1 MKKKSVSLFI
11 IYMLFILLLLSFTN
25 AISKCSDIKAACLGS
40 GVWIQGSSCCIDT
53 RKCSFFCTTRFSAYS
68 CKEDSACGYR
78 RERDSCF
85 PAGTQITM
93 SDGSY
98 KNIEDIQV
106 NDLVK
111 VFNEETKQV
120 KIAPVKEI
128 STIYHDNVH
137 ELHLENGIILKP
149 TANHPFYVKDKGWA
163 TIDGVDELGIDSKKL
178 EIGDYVYVL
187 NTFEELEEIKVIGII
202 PIEGNYLTYNL
213 VDMEYGTFLAEDV
226 VVHNSDSTGSCG
238 SYPNGYY
245 DAPNCR
251 RCRDGVWW
259 FPDYSNNMPHCCQKF
274 GCEPGCCAYVESC
287 CGHEP
292 SCFPPNTQIT
302 MSDGSYNNI
311 EDVEVGD
318 YVLSYDEETEQQ
330 VISEVLETEQPI
342 HYHLYTLTFENN
354 EILKTTREHP
364 IYVEN
369 KGWASIDPDVTL
381 ATHNL
386 VVEQLEIGDYVLNV
400 NNELMKLV
408 SLEYE
413 EIPDGIQTYN
423 LKTISNTNTYYAEG
437 VLVHNK
443 DDVIDEV
450 IDDGCDEEGQP
461 CGTCNSGR
469 YDSNCNCVGDGCTY
483 SPGCSPTSEL
493 RCNNGKQERRTR
505 GTNCCGGC
513 SGWSGWSVSDDC
525 PSHDAWCRGNACVD
539 CDTDL
544 DICQK

>member
-1 MKKKSVSLFI
+1 
-11 IYMLFILLLLSFTN
+11 
-25 AISKCSDIKAACLGS
+25 
-40 GVWIQGSSCCIDT
+40 
-53 RKCSFFCTTRFSAYS
+53 
-68 CKEDSACGYR
+68 
-78 RERDSCF
+78 
-85 PAGTQITM
+85 
-93 SDGSY
+93 
-98 KNIEDIQV
+98 
-106 NDLVK
+106 
-111 VFNEETKQV
+111 
-120 KIAPVKEI
+120 
-128 STIYHDNVH
+128 
-137 ELHLENGIILKP
+137 
-149 TANHPFYVKDKGWA
+149 
-163 TIDGVDELGIDSKKL
+163 
-178 EIGDYVYVL
+178 
-187 NTFEELEEIKVIGII
+187 
-202 PIEGNYLTYNL
+202 
-213 VDMEYGTFLAEDV
+213 MEYGTFLAEDV

-539 CDTDL
+539 CDLDL
-544 DICQK
+544 DICNKCSGQEFYSSLYSSSNNLRCCKNFNNANEWPMDITIQWGGIACCDQSNDCPISNTDCVNNLDSDYNIERMEADTICVDGNLMSRTKLISLQLLEIAKNKGSSRYVLFCDEKNNSLNYVQEEMQK